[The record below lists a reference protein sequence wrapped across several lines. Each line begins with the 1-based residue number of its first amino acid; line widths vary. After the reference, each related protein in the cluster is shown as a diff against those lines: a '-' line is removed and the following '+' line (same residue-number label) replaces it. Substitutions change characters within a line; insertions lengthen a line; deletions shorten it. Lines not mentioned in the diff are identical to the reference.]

1 MACVGRAHSLRCG
14 GRQREVTEAI
24 MQTFRLARLAF
35 GAAAI
40 LAAAVSFAD
49 AQQRFKTPE
58 QAADALVAA
67 ARAGDRR
74 TIAQVLGPGSGD
86 IVSSGDPV
94 QDANTRQ
101 EFLTAYEASH
111 RVVTESGKPA
121 ILVVGPSD
129 WPFPIPIVEKDGE
142 WQFDTLAGREEILA
156 RRIGRNELATIQT
169 VLAYYDAQNEYAEVT
184 KDKNGIPVYA
194 QRIISSPGKKD
205 GLYWPTAE
213 GQADSPLGDAVAA
226 ATRQGYR
233 VGGGQIPYHG
243 YYYKIL
249 TRQGPTAPGGALD
262 YVVRGSMIGGFALVA
277 YPAEYGNSG
286 VMTFLV
292 THKGE
297 VFEKDLG
304 PGTAKIA
311 GGMTSFNPD
320 QTWKKVATTE
330 EKR

>member
-1 MACVGRAHSLRCG
+1 M
-14 GRQREVTEAI
+14 
-24 MQTFRLARLAF
+24 
-35 GAAAI
+35 
-40 LAAAVSFAD
+40 
-49 AQQRFKTPE
+49 
-58 QAADALVAA
+58 
-67 ARAGDRR
+67 
-74 TIAQVLGPGSGD
+74 
-86 IVSSGDPV
+86 

-101 EFLTAYEASH
+101 EFLAAYDASH

-121 ILVVGPSD
+121 VLVVGQSD

-142 WQFDTLAGREEILA
+142 WQFDTVTGREEILA

-169 VLAYYDAQNEYAEVT
+169 CLAYYDAQNEYAEVT
-184 KDKNGIPVYA
+184 KDKNGMPVYA

-205 GLYWPTAE
+205 GLYWPAAE
-213 GQADSPLGDAVAA
+213 GQPDSPLGEAVAA

-233 VGGGQIPYHG
+233 IGGGRIPYHG
-243 YYYKIL
+243 YYYRIL

-262 YVVRGSMIGGFALVA
+262 YVVRGSMIGGFGLVA
-277 YPAEYGNSG
+277 YPAQYGNSG

-292 THKGE
+292 NHKGE

-311 GGMTSFNPD
+311 AGMTSFNPD
-320 QTWKKVATTE
+320 HTWKKTVVTE

>member
-1 MACVGRAHSLRCG
+1 MR
-14 GRQREVTEAI
+14 
-24 MQTFRLARLAF
+24 TFRLATLAL
-35 GAAAI
+35 GVAAVLSAAI
-40 LAAAVSFAD
+40 SIAG
-49 AQQRFKTPE
+49 AQERFKTPE

-74 TIAQVLGPGSGD
+74 TIARVLGPGSSD

-101 EFLTAYEASH
+101 EFLAAYDAGH

-129 WPFPIPIVEKDGE
+129 WPFPIPIMEKDGE
-142 WQFDTLAGREEILA
+142 WKFDTVAGREEILA

-169 VLAYYDAQNEYAEVT
+169 CLAYYDAQNEYAEVT

-194 QRIISSPGKKD
+194 QRIFSSPGKKD
-205 GLYWPTAE
+205 GLYWPAAA
-213 GQADSPLGDAVAA
+213 GQPDSPLGEAVAD
-226 ATRQGYR
+226 ATRRGYR
-233 VGGGQIPYHG
+233 VGGSPIPYHG
-243 YYYKIL
+243 YYFKIL

-262 YVVRGSMIGGFALVA
+262 YVVRGSMIGGFGLIAW
-277 YPAEYGNSG
+277 PAQYGNSG
-286 VMTFLV
+286 VMTFLIN
-292 THKGE
+292 HKGE

-304 PGTAKIA
+304 PGTARIA

-320 QTWKKVATTE
+320 HTWKKTAVTE
-330 EKR
+330 QPR

>member
-1 MACVGRAHSLRCG
+1 MR
-14 GRQREVTEAI
+14 
-24 MQTFRLARLAF
+24 TFRLATLAL
-35 GAAAI
+35 GVAAALSMAI
-40 LAAAVSFAD
+40 SIAA
-49 AQQRFKTPE
+49 AQQRFKSPE
-58 QAADALVAA
+58 EAADALVAA

-74 TIAQVLGPGSGD
+74 TIARVLGPGSSD

-101 EFLTAYEASH
+101 EFLAAYDAGH

-129 WPFPIPIVEKDGE
+129 WPFPVPIVEKDGE
-142 WQFDTLAGREEILA
+142 WKFDTVAGREEILA

-169 VLAYYDAQNEYAEVT
+169 ALAYFDAQNEYADVT
-184 KDKNGIPVYA
+184 KDKNGMSVYA
-194 QRIISSPGKKD
+194 QRIFSSPGKKD
-205 GLYWPTAE
+205 GLYWPAE
-213 GQADSPLGDAVAA
+213 AGQPDSPLGEAVAE

-233 VGGGQIPYHG
+233 VGGGPIPYHG
-243 YYYKIL
+243 YYFRIL

-262 YVVRGSMIGGFALVA
+262 YVVRGSMIGGFGLVA
-277 YPAEYGNSG
+277 WPAQYGNSG
-286 VMTFLV
+286 VMTFLIN
-292 THKGE
+292 HKGE

-304 PGTAKIA
+304 PGTARIA

-320 QTWKKVATTE
+320 HTWKKTVVAE

>member
-1 MACVGRAHSLRCG
+1 MRTL
-14 GRQREVTEAI
+14 
-24 MQTFRLARLAF
+24 RLARLAF
-35 GAAAI
+35 GIAAVLFAAI
-40 LAAAVSFAD
+40 SIVD
-49 AQQRFKTPE
+49 AQERFKTPQE
-58 QAADALVAA
+58 AADALVAA

-74 TIAQVLGPGSGD
+74 TIARVLGPGSAD

-101 EFLTAYEASH
+101 EFLAAYDAGH

-121 ILVVGPSD
+121 ILVVGQTD

-142 WQFDTLAGREEILA
+142 WRFDTVAGREEILA

-169 VLAYYDAQNEYAEVT
+169 MLAYFDAQNEYAEVT
-184 KDKNGIPVYA
+184 KDRNGMPVYA
-194 QRIISSPGKKD
+194 QRVFSSPGKKD

-213 GQADSPLGDAVAA
+213 GQPDSPLGEAVAE
-226 ATRQGYR
+226 ATRRGYR

-243 YYYKIL
+243 YYFRIL

-262 YVVRGSMIGGFALVA
+262 YVVRGSMVGGFAMVA
-277 YPAEYGNSG
+277 WPAQYGNSG
-286 VMTFLV
+286 VMTFLIN
-292 THKGE
+292 HKGE

-304 PGTAKIA
+304 PGTTRIA

-320 QTWKKVATTE
+320 HAWKKTVMTE